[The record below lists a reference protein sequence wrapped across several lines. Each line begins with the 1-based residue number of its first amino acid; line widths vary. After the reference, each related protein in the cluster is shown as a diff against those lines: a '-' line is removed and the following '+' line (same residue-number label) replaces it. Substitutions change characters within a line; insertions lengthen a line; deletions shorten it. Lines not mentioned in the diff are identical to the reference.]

1 MKLVER
7 LHHLIDKLLA
17 ALRLQKYKEQILYLA
32 VGAGT
37 TAVDWALYALFVC
50 FVPPVGADWL
60 YRISPNILAYVCA
73 WAGAVA
79 FAYVFSRLFVFESR
93 AAGGGEFLRFVGS
106 RVFTLLISIGG
117 DLLLCG
123 EYALYPLKNP
133 FLAKLI
139 ISVLVVILNYL
150 TSKLFV
156 FKKDKGTDHS

>member
-1 MKLVER
+1 MKTVER
-7 LHHLIDKLLA
+7 AHHFIDKCLT
-17 ALRLQKYKEQILYLA
+17 ALHLRKYKEQILYLA
-32 VGAGT
+32 VGVGT

-50 FVPPVGADWL
+50 FVPPVGAAWL
-60 YRISPNILAYVCA
+60 YRVTPNILAYVCA

-93 AAGGGEFLRFVGS
+93 ATALFGELLRFVGS
-106 RVFTLLISIGG
+106 RLFTLILSIVG

-123 EYALYPLKNP
+123 EYALYPLDDP

-139 ISVLVVILNYL
+139 ISVLVVILNYI

-156 FKKDKGTDHS
+156 FKK